1 MAMSIRVVL
10 AEDHEVV
17 RKGLRSLLEKEPDFK
32 VVGEAGGGRKAV
44 ELAEKLKPDV
54 MVMDITM
61 PDLNGVEATRAIQ
74 SQAKGV
80 RVLALSIHSS
90 RRFVQAM
97 LGAGASGYLMKH
109 SSAEELSAAVR
120 AVSSGQT
127 YLSPQITGM
136 VIAGFLQDTAK
147 RDSAVPD
154 RLTPREREVLQLIAE
169 GHSSKEIAF
178 RFQLSV
184 KTVNTHREHIV
195 QKLKLRSIAEL
206 TKYAVREGMTPLEK

>member
-97 LGAGASGYLMKH
+97 LG
-109 SSAEELSAAVR
+109 R
-120 AVSSGQT
+120 A
-127 YLSPQITGM
+127 LR
-136 VIAGFLQDTAK
+136 VI
-147 RDSAVPD
+147 S
-154 RLTPREREVLQLIAE
+154 
-169 GHSSKEIAF
+169 
-178 RFQLSV
+178 
-184 KTVNTHREHIV
+184 
-195 QKLKLRSIAEL
+195 
-206 TKYAVREGMTPLEK
+206 